1 MRMLVQE
8 FESSEVLRNSDGNI
22 IREDKSTEYV
32 AIYEEADNEN
42 FNLKKYLD
50 RVNRGNKVD
59 KKVVIIPK
67 KDWESVSSMIM
78 RNYDVKPKNS

>member
-8 FESSEVLRNSDGNI
+8 FESSEVLRNSDGDI
-22 IREDKSTEYV
+22 IREDTSTEYV

-50 RVNRGNKVD
+50 EVNRGNTVD
-59 KKVVIIPK
+59 KDVVIIPK
-67 KDWESVSSMIM
+67 KDWESVISMIM

>member
-1 MRMLVQE
+1 MRMMVQE
-8 FESSEVLRNSDGNI
+8 FETTEVLRNSDGDI

-42 FNLKKYLD
+42 FNLKKYLGE
-50 RVNRGNKVD
+50 VNRGNKVD
-59 KKVVIIPK
+59 KEVVIIPK
-67 KDWESVSSMIM
+67 KDWESVNSMIM